1 MDDGL
6 DTAAGGR
13 REQLAVLAVLSQDIS
28 SASWLMT
35 SRSCYSGQDC
45 TTPASIHQCSSSSFY
60 SSNLQN
66 LISNILF
73 LLPVLFL
80 LLLPLPLLLSW
91 LRYPSV
97 HWRLPGYR
105 SQSPAR
111 SHPPPSPPPSPPP
124 LPPTAT
130 TTIFPTPNFHFFPL
144 LQQFSHSVSYLEIA
158 KTSMGTVNNK
168 TQYKFNKLV

>member
-35 SRSCYSGQDC
+35 SRSCYSGQNC
-45 TTPASIHQCSSSSFY
+45 TTPASIHHYPSSSFY
-60 SSNLQN
+60 SSNLQY

-111 SHPPPSPPPSPPP
+111 SHPSPPPPP
-124 LPPTAT
+124 LPSPLPPTSTAT
-130 TTIFPTPNFHFFPL
+130 FPTPTFHFSPSCNDTHMVSTIRTFQKL
-144 LQQFSHSVSYLEIA
+144 LWKLF
-158 KTSMGTVNNK
+158 TV
-168 TQYKFNKLV
+168 KLSTNSTN